1 MTSKITTNKEVCTTT
16 ETENS
21 VVSYFA
27 NSQEVGRLEVLVTLI
42 NAKLNEMRESKTSNY
57 DDLDDDLAQQCIDG
71 LSKVVSVIF

>member
-27 NSQEVGRLEVLVTLI
+27 NSQEVGRLEVLVALI
-42 NAKLNEMRESKTSNY
+42 NVKLNEMRESKTNNN
-57 DDLDDDLAQQCIDG
+57 DDQDDDLARQCIDG